1 MKQASLR
8 SFAQILLNIYI
19 SGDFWPKND
28 VSSRKVSLILQ
39 VIFALMATLLLT
51 LGIVGLAVVL
61 LGVRIFFVKGG
72 RFPNTHI
79 HDNPEMRKRGIKCAR
94 DKEFYN

>member
-1 MKQASLR
+1 MTQM
-8 SFAQILLNIYI
+8 
-19 SGDFWPKND
+19 
-28 VSSRKVSLILQ
+28 
-39 VIFALMATLLLT
+39 MATLLLT
-51 LGIVGLAVVL
+51 LAIVGLAVLL
-61 LGVRIFFVKGG
+61 LGVKVFFVKGG

>member
-1 MKQASLR
+1 MKSQSITK
-8 SFAQILLNIYI
+8 FAGLFCTIAQM
-19 SGDFWPKND
+19 
-28 VSSRKVSLILQ
+28 
-39 VIFALMATLLLT
+39 MATLLLT
-51 LGIVGLAVVL
+51 LGIVGLAVLL
-61 LGVRIFFVKGG
+61 LGVKIFFVKGG

>member
-1 MKQASLR
+1 M
-8 SFAQILLNIYI
+8 
-19 SGDFWPKND
+19 
-28 VSSRKVSLILQ
+28 
-39 VIFALMATLLLT
+39 MTTLLLT
-51 LGIVGLAVVL
+51 LGIVGLAVLL
-61 LGVRIFFVKGG
+61 LGVKIFFVKGG

>member
-1 MKQASLR
+1 MQVFL
-8 SFAQILLNIYI
+8 QIL
-19 SGDFWPKND
+19 
-28 VSSRKVSLILQ
+28 Q
-39 VIFALMATLLLT
+39 MMATLLVT
-51 LGIVGLAVVL
+51 LVIVGLAVLL
-61 LGVRIFFVKGG
+61 LGVKIFFVKGG